1 MHNVVCFQFLDIL
14 VAINNTV
21 DMIFSR
27 FGVNST
33 DLTRRAES
41 ALERAKIVK

>member
-1 MHNVVCFQFLDIL
+1 M
-14 VAINNTV
+14 AINSTV

-33 DLTRRAES
+33 DLQRRAET
-41 ALERAKIVK
+41 ALERAENVK